1 MSLVRFDP
9 SVVKVK
15 QSFNVSQIVG
25 YPVIL
30 SYLVLFESVNSWF
43 ASTRQGG
50 HVRGQYNGFS
60 SKNLHENRV

>member
-50 HVRGQYNGFS
+50 HARGQYNGVF
-60 SKNLHENRV
+60 LEEFT